1 MEEQAK
7 KTVHITWQEA
17 VRAEAEQDKARQARC
32 RSLPPSRLKVITEDV
47 SRDLPKLKASALR
60 LWDVNFNHRLRTWT
74 ETVGANFRTAK
85 NRHEAQTEESQRG
98 RKSVGLTGDLFQA
111 RPNKIGDGIGHGNSP
126 GDHFT
131 GRCRDDGLLA
141 AE

>member
-1 MEEQAK
+1 MEGQAK
-7 KTVHITWQEA
+7 KPVHITWQEA
-17 VRAEAEQDKARQARC
+17 VRAEAERDKARQARC
-32 RSLPPSRLKVITEDV
+32 RSLPPSRMKVITEDI

-74 ETVGANFRTAK
+74 ATVRANFRAAT
-85 NRHEAQTEESQRG
+85 NRHEVQAEECQRG
-98 RKSVGLTGDLFQA
+98 QFGSDLFQA
-111 RPNKIGDGIGHGNSP
+111 RPNKIGHDIGHGNSP

-131 GRCRDDGLLA
+131 GRGRDDGLLA